1 MINPARTSTGE
12 GRNHV
17 VFGVPKGEYLP
28 PYFKSMVRPPTPPS
42 PSSFLPTP
50 VAFIAYNSAARTGH
64 QTVSCTYRSC
74 HGGHGPQKDKISD
87 PTLHIVTLQK
97 DDLKKKLKK
106 DGGRFLVICL
116 APEFLKAGV
125 VSDCREMAP
134 GVPVWAYGNEPSGK
148 YRKEIDAHMG
158 ELDGTLVRPP
168 TPFPLYHGA
177 KPSMPAARFLLTRS
191 ASRQDGPS
199 ILPACKGSW
208 TIPALENMINK
219 AKKATGSGGG
229 GGGGGGVSSG
239 GGLAPSPM
247 R

>member
-1 MINPARTSTGE
+1 MAARRNSMDRRPSLGRSESILPGE

-28 PYFKSMVRPPTPPS
+28 PYFKSM
-42 PSSFLPTP
+42 
-50 VAFIAYNSAARTGH
+50 
-64 QTVSCTYRSC
+64 
-74 HGGHGPQKDKISD
+74 KDKISD

-158 ELDGTLVRPP
+158 ELDGTL
-168 TPFPLYHGA
+168 
-177 KPSMPAARFLLTRS
+177 
-191 ASRQDGPS
+191 DGPS